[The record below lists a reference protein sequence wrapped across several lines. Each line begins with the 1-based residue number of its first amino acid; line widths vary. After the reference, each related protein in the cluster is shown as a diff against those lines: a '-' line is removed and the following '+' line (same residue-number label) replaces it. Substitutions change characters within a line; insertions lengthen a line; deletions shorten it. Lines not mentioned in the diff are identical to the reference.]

1 MNAGTLL
8 VDFAPDHHIDDLKS
22 VLIKHKNQFAVLL
35 FSNHFN
41 SMKFS
46 VFSFC
51 LPEGDFEIIFY
62 FIFHNQIYVLFDF
75 FNNLLTLHLF
85 SSHAETKVAQ
95 LLSNGAWPCQEI
107 LEVYTRP

>member
-41 SMKFS
+41 SMKFLVPHS
-46 VFSFC
+46 VS
-51 LPEGDFEIIFY
+51 LKEIWKLFLTSYFTIKSMFY
-62 FIFHNQIYVLFDF
+62 
-75 FNNLLTLHLF
+75 LTLLITF
-85 SSHAETKVAQ
+85 
-95 LLSNGAWPCQEI
+95 
-107 LEVYTRP
+107 